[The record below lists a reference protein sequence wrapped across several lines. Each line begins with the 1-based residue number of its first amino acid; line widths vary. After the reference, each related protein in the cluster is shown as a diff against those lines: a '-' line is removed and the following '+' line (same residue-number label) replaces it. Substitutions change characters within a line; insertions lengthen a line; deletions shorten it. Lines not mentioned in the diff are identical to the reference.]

1 MTIVIFHKARKSV
14 QTYKARRL
22 ISSISRM
29 VSARNQLNVNL
40 VLFETKNILV
50 MKILTFEKKIA
61 FDNNMHIA
69 PPIML
74 P

>member
-1 MTIVIFHKARKSV
+1 M

-29 VSARNQLNVNL
+29 VSARNQLNVKL

-50 MKILTFEKKIA
+50 MKISTFEKKIA
-61 FDNNMHIA
+61 FDNMHIA